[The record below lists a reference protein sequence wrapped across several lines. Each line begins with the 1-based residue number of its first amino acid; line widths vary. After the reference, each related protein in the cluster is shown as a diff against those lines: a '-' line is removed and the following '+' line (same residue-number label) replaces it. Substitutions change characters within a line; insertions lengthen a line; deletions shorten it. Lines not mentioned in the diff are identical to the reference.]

1 MSLSFA
7 TPNTK
12 ASQMKTP
19 SAPIKTVM
27 RNIRHNHQGAPPR
40 ALFVIPSTPTKSTE
54 LMIPGAP
61 TRMKSTSGTSV
72 ATQTLRRL
80 STSVSRRQSMGGQKR
95 MASGA
100 TPASVIFKKQR
111 RSQ

>member
-1 MSLSFA
+1 MSPSVA

-12 ASQMKTP
+12 KSQMKTP
-19 SAPIKTVM
+19 SAPIKKLM
-27 RNIRHNHQGAPPR
+27 KNIRRNHQGVSHR

-54 LMIPGAP
+54 LMIPDTP
-61 TRMKSTSGTSV
+61 TRIQSASGTSV
-72 ATQTLRRL
+72 ATQTPRRL

-100 TPASVIFKKQR
+100 SSSFVPVKKQR